1 MRLQINEASGKSSTQ
16 IRDEALD
23 EFGKLEEFK
32 AMDDIIG
39 GMLVKAAE
47 NKAETQKFTEIRQSR
62 IKKELDEVSQRY
74 GRVPTPSTLKSA
86 TGRKAALE
94 RVEEEPED
102 P

>member
-1 MRLQINEASGKSSTQ
+1 MLPKLRLNSFLDDLEQKVLLREASEKLDSEMRLQINEASGKSSTQ

-47 NKAETQKFTEIRQSR
+47 NKAETQKFTEIR
-62 IKKELDEVSQRY
+62 
-74 GRVPTPSTLKSA
+74 
-86 TGRKAALE
+86 
-94 RVEEEPED
+94 
-102 P
+102 